1 MCTIGA
7 VATSDSE
14 GNPVAFAL
22 KTSDYMQ
29 VGHWHGCI
37 TGGAGN
43 DFMGFNTASRPGVN
57 SGMNEKGLAVIRSF
71 LDYRGPFDEKDE
83 PAKEQK
89 DFPLDVDRRSAI
101 AASLLER
108 YETVDETLPYLHDV
122 IPRHTGEGTGQRG
135 GNFLLADATGEV
147 AVLEHCEDRIE
158 SRVYAEGFSARGNNG
173 RLILLDEQARLPGH
187 VREDRETRCDYMQN
201 TLEMLHESIPRGMSK
216 DEALDALKETL
227 SWKGPEGDGGVGSI
241 CALNL
246 RAPGART
253 NSAQP
258 CSTRTAVIFDLIEK
272 TMHFTRGNPN
282 TFPWETM
289 RFPA

>member
-7 VATSDSE
+7 VATTDSK
-14 GNPVAFAL
+14 GNAIAFAL
-22 KTSDYMQ
+22 KNSDYMQ

-37 TGGAGN
+37 TGGAGH
-43 DFMGFNTASRPGVN
+43 DFMGFNTSSRPGVN

-83 PAKEQK
+83 PAKEQT

-101 AASLLER
+101 AAGLLER
-108 YETVDETLPYLHDV
+108 YETVEETLPYLHDV
-122 IPRHTGEGTGQRG
+122 IPRHTGKGTGQRG
-135 GNFLLADATGEV
+135 GNFLLADATGRV

-158 SRVYAEGFSARGNNG
+158 SRVYAEGCAARGNNG

-187 VREDRETRCDYMQN
+187 VREDRETRCEYMQSA
-201 TLEMLHESIPRGMSK
+201 LERLHESVPRGMSK
-216 DEALDALKETL
+216 AEALDSLKKTL
-227 SWKGPEGDGGVGSI
+227 AWKGPAGDGGVGSI

-253 NSAQP
+253 NSTQP

-272 TMHFTRGNPN
+272 TMHFTRGNPDE
-282 TFPWETM
+282 FPWETM

>member
-1 MCTIGA
+1 
-7 VATSDSE
+7 
-14 GNPVAFAL
+14 
-22 KTSDYMQ
+22 
-29 VGHWHGCI
+29 
-37 TGGAGN
+37 
-43 DFMGFNTASRPGVN
+43 MGFNTASRPGVN

-83 PAKEQK
+83 PVKEHK

-101 AASLLER
+101 AAGLLEI
-108 YETVDETLPYLHDV
+108 YGTVEETLPYLHDV
-122 IPRHTGEGTGQRG
+122 LPRHTGKGTGQRG
-135 GNFLLADATGEV
+135 GNFLLADATGKV

-158 SRVYAEGFSARGNNG
+158 SHVYPEGYAARGNNG
-173 RLILLDEQARLPGH
+173 RLILLGEQARLPEH
-187 VREDRETRCDYMQN
+187 VREDRETRCEYMQN
-201 TLEMLHESIPRGMSK
+201 TLDRLHESVPQGMSK

-227 SWKGPEGDGGVGSI
+227 SWKGPEGDGGLGSI

-258 CSTRTAVIFDLIEK
+258 CSTFTAVIFDLIDK
-272 TMHFTRGNPN
+272 TMHFTRGNPSL
-282 TFPWETM
+282 TPWEAM